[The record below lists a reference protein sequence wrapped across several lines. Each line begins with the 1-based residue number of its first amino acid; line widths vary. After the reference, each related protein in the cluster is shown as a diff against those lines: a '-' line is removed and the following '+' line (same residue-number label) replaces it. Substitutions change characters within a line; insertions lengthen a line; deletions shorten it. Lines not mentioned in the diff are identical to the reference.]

1 MRDTAKLYPSTLRVD
16 TAKLYPSTLRVD
28 TAKLPTHKIRRR
40 CFASEAKRTV
50 FEYYG
55 PDGGKVRDKNTLDRI
70 KLLAI
75 PPQWEDVLISTS
87 GTDYLQATGVDN
99 KERVQYIYHPMWN
112 QVTKD
117 DKYKRMGH
125 FAQKMDEFNNRLCE
139 DPSLISTMF
148 RIIQKSHIRIGNE
161 SYAKENGTYGLCT
174 LEKKHV
180 TVKGDK
186 VRLRFTGKKGIQH
199 DISFRDARC
208 ASAIRV
214 LLTLP
219 GPRLFKTGLKNINS
233 QDLNEYLQSTMGPE
247 FTCKD
252 FRTYASNLLFLQSLV
267 KIPPS
272 EKITERRKTLR
283 DIFNQ
288 TAEKL
293 GHTNTISKKSYVMPI
308 ISENYLTTPELFYAK
323 DPKKLLLKFTG

>member
-1 MRDTAKLYPSTLRVD
+1 MNSPTINRRNAS
-16 TAKLYPSTLRVD
+16 S
-28 TAKLPTHKIRRR
+28 LPMAAREPNGSLPMAAREP
-40 CFASEAKRTV
+40 FGSQSASFK
-50 FEYYG
+50 YYG
-55 PDGGKVRDKNTLDRI
+55 PDGGQIRDKNTLDRI
-70 KLLAI
+70 KRLAI

-87 GTDYLQATGVDN
+87 DTDYLQATGVDN
-99 KERVQYIYHPMWN
+99 KGRLQYIYHPMWN
-112 QVTKD
+112 HITKD

-125 FAQKMDEFNNRLCE
+125 FAQKMDEFNKRLRD

-148 RIIQKSHIRIGNE
+148 RIIQMSHIRIGNE

-180 TVKGDK
+180 TVNGDN
-186 VRLRFTGKKGIQH
+186 VRLRFTGKKGIHH

-208 ASAIRV
+208 ASAIKQ

-219 GPRLFKTGLKNINS
+219 GNRLFKSSVKNISS
-233 QDLNEYLQSTMGPE
+233 QDLNEYLQATMGPE

-252 FRTYASNLLFLQSLV
+252 FRTYASNLLFLQALV

-288 TAEKL
+288 TAEML
-293 GHTNTISKKSYVMPI
+293 GHTNAISKKSYVMPV
-308 ISENYLTTPELFYAK
+308 ISESYLTTPELFYAK
-323 DPKKLLLKFTG
+323 DPKKLLLKLTK